1 MEGHRHLPTRPGR
14 LDAMAA
20 VGYGYPVAMRLQDTT
35 EPAQSRQRG
44 CRVIAPRG
52 GRQRYMVD
60 TGLPVTVQHRG
71 QIGPRREKGR
81 GPWQQSVTDGQI
93 VREWSREKV
102 CHRGEIQV
110 GDGSLH

>member
-1 MEGHRHLPTRPGR
+1 MTAIAGSIGLVVGQYGAPDPGGAEGIDIFKVVEQRRSGLKMEGHRHLPTRPGR

-52 GRQRYMVD
+52 GRQ
-60 TGLPVTVQHRG
+60 
-71 QIGPRREKGR
+71 QIGSAAGRERRGR
-81 GPWQQSVTDGQI
+81 
-93 VREWSREKV
+93 
-102 CHRGEIQV
+102 
-110 GDGSLH
+110 